1 MFIELHMLQNFAPSN
16 LNRDD
21 TNNPKD
27 CYFGGV
33 RRARISSQ
41 CLKRSIRLHPRFAEV
56 TKVAPSSRTLLVV
69 RELTGKLTSAGLDEE
84 TAIENAIKFAANY
97 SSKKAKMDAENP
109 EKTAVLLYLSD
120 RELEEIAQLILANN
134 EQREIK
140 KIVED
145 YAKKNN
151 HPGAP
156 DIAMFGR
163 MLADRPETNVD
174 AACQVAHA
182 ISTHGVEMEMDF
194 FTAVDD
200 LLKEEETGAGMMGIT
215 GYNSACFYR
224 YASINIDQLK
234 KNLNNDSDLVK
245 KTVNAFIQSSFVAVP
260 SGKQNSFAAQNM
272 PSFAL
277 AVVRE
282 DGMCWSLANAFE
294 KPVYKTSQNS
304 LLEGSIAAL
313 DSYWGKMNRF
323 FGTDPYTVAVRLD
336 NDTPLEYL
344 ENSIVDNFDTFI
356 ESVIERIDME

>member
-1 MFIELHMLQNFAPSN
+1 MFIELHLIQNFAPSN

-41 CLKRSIRLHPRFAEV
+41 CLKRSIRLNPRFAEV
-56 TKVAPSSRTLLVV
+56 TEVAPSSRTLLVV
-69 RELTGKLTSAGLDEE
+69 RELTEKMMNAGLDEE
-84 TAIENAIKFAANY
+84 TANKKAIEFAANY
-97 SSKKAKMDAENP
+97 SSKKAKIDG
-109 EKTAVLLYLSD
+109 EKTAILLYLSD
-120 RELEEIAQLILANN
+120 RELEEIVQLILSNN

-140 KIVED
+140 KIAED

-277 AVVRE
+277 AVVRD

-304 LLEGSIAAL
+304 LLEGSIVAL
-313 DSYWGKMNRF
+313 DSYWGKMNKF
-323 FGTDPYTVAVRLD
+323 FGTHPYTVAVRLD
-336 NDTPLEYL
+336 NETTLENL
-344 ENSIVDNFDTFI
+344 ENSVVDNFDAFI
-356 ESVIERIDME
+356 GSVIERIDME